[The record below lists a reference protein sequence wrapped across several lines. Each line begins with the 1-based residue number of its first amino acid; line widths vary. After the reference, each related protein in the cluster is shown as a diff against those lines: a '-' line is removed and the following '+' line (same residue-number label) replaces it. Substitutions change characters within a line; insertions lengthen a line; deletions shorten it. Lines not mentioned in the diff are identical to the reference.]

1 MSHLQAATSDQVTVP
16 TDETLTEEF
25 WEIVCADDAWL
36 RAEFDEIVTAG
47 FSDQGTAPRPSVPR
61 PAAPP
66 PGARAPAVPPERPRP
81 TDPVLR
87 ARARQRS
94 PPAAGTASS
103 ELRR

>member
-16 TDETLTEEF
+16 ADETLTEQF
-25 WEIVCADDAWL
+25 WEIVCADDGWL

-47 FSDQGTAPRPSVPR
+47 FSDQGAAPRRSVPR

-66 PGARAPAVPPERPRP
+66 PGILAPAGPPRRPP
-81 TDPVLR
+81 ATAPVVR

-94 PPAAGTASS
+94 PPPAGSTSS
-103 ELRR
+103 QLRR